1 VPVDGVVKRAMERDL
16 GGLLREYMAGGFLA
30 FGFVLLTREV
40 FITYFTWTG
49 AVIEVFG
56 RDLLG
61 LSTILHV
68 AGGFLAGHLVS
79 RRREE
84 DVFRAGATTALFAYI
99 VEFIFD
105 NLFTGAFINGI
116 WIVSGYLMGGVLG
129 AVFSNYKRW
138 KTVFPLRK
146 VKERDEDTEPSGG

>member
-1 VPVDGVVKRAMERDL
+1 MERDL
-16 GGLLREYMAGGFLA
+16 GSLFGEYMAGGFLA

-68 AGGFLAGHLVS
+68 AGGFLGGHLVS
-79 RRREE
+79 RRREG

-105 NLFTGAFINGI
+105 NFFTGAFINGI
-116 WIVSGYLMGGVLG
+116 WVVFGYLVGGVLG

-138 KTVFPLRK
+138 KTVFPPRK
-146 VKERDEDTEPSGG
+146 VKERDEGTEPSGF